1 MIGLKKKMT
10 EELKEEI
17 ALDNSKKDV
26 EDVESK
32 STAAP
37 QRTRKRVS
45 ALAMQNDKKVAEKTK
60 SDKTVFKFNDDDK
73 VRVRVDEEK
82 QTVNLQAKRTINYLI
97 ASEDEEEDVVSVDRF
112 RSFSTSRESQKDVL
126 SGMQQPEKVHA
137 AEELTAKEE
146 TQIEDVPVDI
156 DDSADTIE
164 VPVEKTDGIKKS
176 KESQDIISKLDRAV
190 KKYVDPQNGFKC
202 ETISLRYASGV
213 NEVKVDNGW
222 IYFPIKQVFVN
233 GRKSNFNNVHEVR
246 LKRNDRVELDL
257 GVSAIIPRG
266 YVLEFRN
273 VENAKTKFGIEV
285 PDGTVI
291 RAQDALYSMVV
302 PVNPIDDLAYVCQ
315 NRSIVRATLKA
326 V

>member
-10 EELKEEI
+10 DGLKEEI
-17 ALDNSKKDV
+17 ALDDEKDYV
-26 EDVESK
+26 ENTESK
-32 STAAP
+32 STVAP

-45 ALAMQNDKKVAEKTK
+45 ALAMQNDKKEAEKTK
-60 SDKTVFKFNDDDK
+60 SDKTVFKFNDDVKTEVRTDK
-73 VRVRVDEEK
+73 EY
-82 QTVNLQAKRTINYLI
+82 QPVNLQAKKTITDLMG
-97 ASEDEEEDVVSVDRF
+97 SEEEEEDVVSVDRF
-112 RSFSTSRESQKDVL
+112 RSFSTSRESQRAVPSD
-126 SGMQQPEKVHA
+126 MQQPEKAYV
-137 AEELTAKEE
+137 AEEFTTKEE
-146 TQIEDVPVDI
+146 MQIEEVPVDI
-156 DDSADTIE
+156 DDSTDTVDI
-164 VPVEKTDGIKKS
+164 PVEKTDMVEKS
-176 KESQDIISKLDRAV
+176 KESQDILSKLDRAV
-190 KKYVDPQNGFKC
+190 KKYVNPQNGFEC

-213 NEVKVDNGW
+213 SEVKVDNGW

-257 GVSAIIPRG
+257 GVSAVIPRG
-266 YVLEFRN
+266 YALEFRN

-315 NRSIVRATLKA
+315 NRSIVRATLK
-326 V
+326 VV